1 MAQHYGV
8 SYLDNAQI
16 VEILLGMALAVEF
29 LEDNPFKAKAYR
41 KAAQSI
47 SELDI
52 PVEALIDN
60 DKISQVEGV
69 GQAIEAH
76 LKAWVKDH
84 DFSVLEHLRAQI
96 PPGLIEMWKVQG
108 LGIKKLRMLS
118 RELGISTLDELL
130 IALNQGRLSGVKG
143 FSEKTIGKLKSSVQ
157 AVLQYRGWYLLDAA
171 WDWVRKVSPP
181 LEEAG
186 LRVEVTGVCR
196 RMVETIDTVDLLVQ
210 DANGVEDKIRQCLG
224 SIEEM
229 QIRHEGSI
237 YIGKHPQG
245 PTIKITIAPESSFIP
260 ALFVTTGSH
269 AHVDQVKRIAAR
281 HSIRIGMEG
290 IVRGSQPIFIGE
302 EVEVYRMLGLPYL
315 PPEVREGR
323 NIETSRT
330 MGDILPK
337 LVSMDD
343 LIGTIH
349 IHTTYSDGKATL
361 KDMVMGARERGHEWI
376 GISDH
381 SRSAYYAGGLNGKDL
396 ARQFKEIDCLIDAPG
411 GITILKGIEAD
422 ILPDGSLDYPPEVL
436 KQFDF
441 VIASIHSHMDMDR
454 ASMTDRIIKA
464 LLNPYTSILGHPTGR
479 VLLTRQQYEVDM
491 EAVLTVAAGNS
502 VAVELNANPMR
513 LDIDWRLIPGFVSIG
528 GRIIIG
534 PDAHTV
540 AGLDDVIYGVAIAR
554 KGLLTRDACLNTLDA
569 SCIKEVLTSRWK

>member
-1 MAQHYGV
+1 
-8 SYLDNAQI
+8 
-16 VEILLGMALAVEF
+16 
-29 LEDNPFKAKAYR
+29 
-41 KAAQSI
+41 
-47 SELDI
+47 
-52 PVEALIDN
+52 
-60 DKISQVEGV
+60 
-69 GQAIEAH
+69 
-76 LKAWVKDH
+76 
-84 DFSVLEHLRAQI
+84 
-96 PPGLIEMWKVQG
+96 
-108 LGIKKLRMLS
+108 
-118 RELGISTLDELL
+118 
-130 IALNQGRLSGVKG
+130 
-143 FSEKTIGKLKSSVQ
+143 
-157 AVLQYRGWYLLDAA
+157 
-171 WDWVRKVSPP
+171 
-181 LEEAG
+181 
-186 LRVEVTGVCR
+186 
-196 RMVETIDTVDLLVQ
+196 VDLLIQ

-224 SIEEM
+224 SIAEM

-237 YIGKHPQG
+237 YTGKHPKG
-245 PTIKITIAPESSFIP
+245 PTIKITISPESSFIP

-290 IVRGSQPIFIGE
+290 IARGSQPIYIGE

-323 NIETSRT
+323 NIETSRI

-361 KDMVMGARERGHEWI
+361 KDMVMGAHERGHGWI

-381 SRSAYYAGGLNGKDL
+381 SRSAYYAGGLNRKDL
-396 ARQFKEIDCLIDAPG
+396 ARQFKEIDCLIDAHG

-513 LDIDWRLIPGFVSIG
+513 LDIDWRLIPDFVSMG